1 MGFIV
6 LCLIFFQKHEF
17 QVAHLKE
24 ENRKEVV
31 LSVDYMPTIEDLIKK
46 RVFVCSSEQVLASR
60 QNQEGKRPS

>member
-1 MGFIV
+1 M
-6 LCLIFFQKHEF
+6 LCLILFQKHEF

-46 RVFVCSSEQVLASR
+46 RVFVCSSEQVWASR